1 MLQILNL
8 KKSFDKENAING
20 LNMCVQTGSVYG
32 LVGPNGS
39 GKTTLMRIC
48 MGLLS
53 PDSGSIK
60 LYGYNALENMNYL
73 HETVGYMPDFFGVY
87 DQISVIEYMEFY
99 GALYGMSKQLNNYW
113 MELLDLVNLSDKAEC
128 MVDTLSKGMKQRL
141 GIARCLVH
149 NPILLMLDEPSS
161 GLDPLGKK
169 EIIKVIRNL
178 KQSGK
183 TVIISSDVLTG
194 IEEISTHIGIIKD
207 GVMMAEGTVD
217 EVVNKMNNSSPISI
231 TVLEYL
237 PEAIA
242 ILKKNENVTR
252 ISVAENK
259 LIIGFNGTKEEE
271 AHVLSELVEG
281 GVRILNF
288 SRVTGNLENI
298 FFEIT
303 QDAEGKKEK
312 YENKS
317 SLFERFK
324 IKR

>member
-1 MLQILNL
+1 MR
-8 KKSFDKENAING
+8 
-20 LNMCVQTGSVYG
+20 VQTGSVYG

-53 PDSGSIK
+53 PDSGSVR
-60 LYGYNALENMNYL
+60 LYGYNALDNMDYI

-87 DQISVIEYMEFY
+87 DQIRVIEYIEFY
-99 GALYGMSKQLNNYW
+99 GALYGISKQLNNYW
-113 MELLDLVNLSDKAEC
+113 MELLSLVNLSDKADC
-128 MVDTLSKGMKQRL
+128 MVDTLSNGMKQRL

-169 EIIKVIRNL
+169 EIIKVIQNL

-183 TVIISSDVLTG
+183 TVVISTNVLTEL
-194 IEEISTHIGIIKD
+194 EEVSSHVGIIKD
-207 GVMMAEGTVD
+207 GVMRAEGTVE
-217 EVVNKMNNSSPISI
+217 EVIKQVNNSSPISI
-231 TVLEYL
+231 TVLECL

-242 ILKKNENVTR
+242 ILKKNQNVTR

-259 LIIGFNGTKEEE
+259 LIIGFNGTKKEESR
-271 AHVLSELVEG
+271 VLSELVEG
-281 GVRILNF
+281 GVSILNF
-288 SRVTGNLENI
+288 SRITGNLENI

-303 QDAEGKKEK
+303 KEAEGKKGK
-312 YENKS
+312 YENQS